1 MTPGWPR
8 SLSDDNMTFNDV
20 FWTVSLTRYA
30 STMRRCTSCIPC
42 PVWTRVDYAVDAFQ
56 ENRIYGV
63 RREYVYYS
71 TIPPRIHVGG
81 NCGRT
86 RSVTISKYLN
96 LTVRNV
102 ISSSELTK
110 VSFDFLHTFHD
121 VEYALSMYMNSKVVV
136 VYPTHASK
144 RNLVATTC
152 YKAHATELHVVLQ
165 NDPNWMFRRM
175 I

>member
-1 MTPGWPR
+1 MIPDWPR
-8 SLSDDNMTFNDV
+8 SLSEDNITFDDV
-20 FWTVSLTRYA
+20 FWNVSLTRYA

-42 PVWTRVDYAVDAFQ
+42 PVWTHVDYAADAFQ

-71 TIPPRIHVGG
+71 TIPPRIQVGAYPQ
-81 NCGRT
+81 RT
-86 RSVTISKYLN
+86 RYLSASKCLN

-102 ISSSELTK
+102 ISSSELTR
-110 VSFDFLHTFHD
+110 VSFDFMHTFHD
-121 VEYALSMYMNSKVVV
+121 VEYALSMHMNIKVTV

-144 RNLVATTC
+144 RNLLATTC
-152 YKAHATELHVVLQ
+152 CRANAEELHVVLQ
-165 NDPNWMFRRM
+165 HDPNWMFRRL